1 MAALYAILA
10 SLSWGIAD
18 FFGGKTSRTV
28 HPIAVLGWSQLI
40 GFFVLGVAVLA
51 TGVWRTPPGYWPWSI
66 AGGLVSLIGM
76 TLFYMAMSEG
86 KMGIVSPIVSL
97 SVLIPLVVGLL
108 MGDMPT
114 AVQLIGIIAAIGG
127 IVLASGPELTGAS
140 SPRPV
145 ILAIA
150 SAFCLGFM
158 FITMTEGS
166 KYDPLMST
174 FGIRVTAVIVMLVVF
189 VIMRTTGGVKKKDVA
204 PIAAVGVLDATANLT
219 FGISSTLGMLA
230 VVAVLGSLYPIVTIV
245 LAWLVLHE
253 RLRRVQY
260 FGIGFAL
267 VGVALISAGGI

>member
-1 MAALYAILA
+1 MAAFYALLA
-10 SLSWGIAD
+10 SVSWGIAD
-18 FFGGKTSRTV
+18 FFGGKTARTV
-28 HPIAVLGWSQLI
+28 HPVAVLGWSQLV
-40 GFFVLGVAVLA
+40 GFVVLGTAVVI
-51 TGVWRTPPGYWPWSI
+51 TGAWTTPPGYWPWSI
-66 AGGLVSLIGM
+66 AGGCASLIGM

-114 AVQLIGIIAAIGG
+114 SVQIIGIIAAIGG
-127 IVLASGPELTGAS
+127 IVLASGPELTGAA
-140 SPRPV
+140 SPKPV

-158 FITMTEGS
+158 FITMAEGS

-174 FGIRVTAVIVMLVVF
+174 FGIRVTTVSVMLVVLII
-189 VIMRTTGGVKKKDVA
+189 VRKNGGVTKRDLI
-204 PIAAVGVLDATANLT
+204 PLGIIGTLDGTANLT
-219 FGISSTLGMLA
+219 FGVASTLGMLA

-245 LAWLVLHE
+245 LAWIVLHE
-253 RLRRVQY
+253 RLRLVQY

-267 VGVALISAGGI
+267 LGVALISAGGM